1 MSLTKTPPYSHA
13 RLRAALAKTAL
24 KAAFGAAVAIGVL
37 GAGQAQALVVN
48 VGGKTYDVTTFL
60 NSNTFSPQFA
70 LPPAPGVMPWWNNQT
85 LAAQFASAVG
95 SGLGTPNGNGRGAFF
110 GFNNT
115 PAFNCGGAQT
125 AGNVCSAFFN
135 SSTGTVLIDSFT
147 GNTRVWAQATELVP
161 GPLPALGAAAAFGF
175 SRKLRNRIKAS
186 KAVGAS
192 FTAA

>member
-1 MSLTKTPPYSHA
+1 
-13 RLRAALAKTAL
+13 
-24 KAAFGAAVAIGVL
+24 VL

-60 NSNTFSPQFA
+60 SSNTGSPQFA

-95 SGLGTPNGNGRGAFF
+95 RGLGTPNSGGRGAFF

-115 PAFNCGGAQT
+115 PAFNCGGEQS
-125 AGNVCSAFFN
+125 AGSVCTAFFN
-135 SSTGTVLIDSFT
+135 SSTVVIDSFQ
-147 GNTRVWAQATELVP
+147 GNRTWAQATELVP

-175 SRKLRNRIKAS
+175 SRKLRKRIKVS
-186 KAVGAS
+186 KSVGAS